1 VTTRVAET
9 VMAGGLNLSA
19 PPLSLTAGE
28 AIQLFNYEVTDL
40 GRYKRIAGYERFDGR
55 KRPSEQSYDCILLAG
70 ATTASV
76 GATITGGTSGATGI
90 LVAIDAA
97 TNTLCLVNKAG
108 TFVSNESAGGAV
120 ITSVYPPGTGG
131 NDAIDQ
137 TFSLAVLAYFR
148 GLITAVPGSGPVR
161 GVVTYNGDVY
171 AFRDNAVGDA
181 GVMHKSTTA
190 GWTAVTTP
198 TPLVPGG
205 RYQFTKAKFALPAIP
220 ATNPNNANNVSVPL
234 LVGTDGKNKAFT
246 FNGTTY
252 TELSTGMSTDTPNC
266 LAVTGTGIL
275 VLGYE
280 FGSLML
286 SKIGDPTVFSAAQ
299 GGAEIALGD
308 SPHSLITTPN
318 NSMGVYCRRSVKVL
332 YGTTPADMQL
342 TEFDGAA
349 GVYPHTVQPLG
360 DPVFLSDQGV
370 WKQTRVTD
378 FGDFSGTPLSYKVDP
393 LLERYRGKA
402 VASFMVREKNQYRLC
417 MDDGSGLIF
426 TFAGAEVIGVSTFDF
441 GKPVAC
447 AYSGDI
453 TGLEEIFFGT
463 NDGFVYQAEKG
474 NSLDGLPLKSVLR
487 PAFTFIEGPEFR
499 KRFKKVVMEVES
511 VRATSL
517 TIIPEFDYGGNNFA
531 HTAYDAIAVGG
542 GGYYDSALWDEV
554 YWSTTLAYLVDMYLD
569 GVGRNVS
576 MVLFT
581 DAVNETPHTVNS
593 MLIHWSPRARRK

>member
-1 VTTRVAET
+1 MATMVAET

-19 PPLSLTAGE
+19 PPLSLTSGE

-40 GRYKRIAGYERFDGR
+40 GRYKRVLGYERFDGR
-55 KRPSEQSYDCILLAG
+55 KRPSDQSYSSIQLAG
-70 ATTASV
+70 ATTSSI
-76 GATITGGTSGATGI
+76 GATVTGGTSGASGI

-97 TNTLCLVNKAG
+97 TKTLCLVNKSG
-108 TFVSNESAGGAV
+108 TFVVGETAGGAS
-120 ITSVYPPGTGG
+120 ITTVYPAGTGG
-131 NDAIDQ
+131 ADAIDQ

-148 GLITAVPGSGPVR
+148 NLITAVPGSGPIR

-171 AFRDNAVGDA
+171 AFRDNVGGTA

-190 GWTAVTTP
+190 GWTVVTTP
-198 TPLVPGG
+198 TLVPGG
-205 RYQFTKAKFALPAIP
+205 RYQFTKAKFSLPAIP
-220 ATNPNNANNVSVPL
+220 ANNNNANNVSIPL
-234 LVGTDGKNKAFT
+234 LVGTDGANKAFT

-252 TELSTGMSTDTPNC
+252 TALTTGMSTDTPNC

-275 VLGYE
+275 ILGYS

-286 SKIGDPTVFSAAQ
+286 SKIGDPTVFAAAQ

-332 YGTTPADMQL
+332 YGKTPADMEL

-370 WKQTRVTD
+370 WKQQRVTD
-378 FGDFSGTPLSYKVDP
+378 FGDFAGTPLSYKVDP
-393 LLERYRGKA
+393 LLERYQGKA
-402 VASFMVREKNQYRLC
+402 VASFMVRSKNQYRLC
-417 MDDGSGLIF
+417 MNDGSGLIF
-426 TFAGAEVIGVSTFDF
+426 TFAGAEVLGVSTFDF

-447 AYSGDI
+447 AYSGEGAE
-453 TGLEEIFFGT
+453 GLEEVYFGT

-474 NSLDGLPLKSVLR
+474 NSLDGLALKSVLR
-487 PAFTFIEGPEFR
+487 PAFAYIEGPEFR
-499 KRFKKVVMEVES
+499 KRFKKVVLEVQS
-511 VRATSL
+511 VRSTSL
-517 TIIPEFDYGGNNFA
+517 TIVPEFDYGALDAVHIAGE
-531 HTAYDAIAVGG
+531 AIAVGG
-542 GGYYDSALWDEV
+542 GGYYNSALWDEV
-554 YWSTTLAYLVDMYLD
+554 YWSTALAYLIDMYLE
-569 GVGRNVS
+569 GVGRNIS
-576 MVLFT
+576 IVLFT

-593 MLIHWSPRARRK
+593 MLTHWSPRARRK